1 MGLIVAVV
9 GIIIV
14 AVVVG
19 VVVSNNNKKNNNL
32 STSSSSDSST
42 GASANAT
49 TQQTNPNDP
58 SSFTKDS
65 TLHQSFY
72 GMAYTPVGS
81 QLPDCGNSLGVYLWQ
96 SFPG

>member
-19 VVVSNNNKKNNNL
+19 VVVSNNKKNSNL
-32 STSSSSDSST
+32 STTSSSDSST

-58 SSFTKDS
+58 SSFTKDP

-72 GMAYTPVGS
+72 GLAYTPVGS
-81 QLPDCGNSLGVYLWQ
+81 QLPDCGNSLGVYQWQ
-96 SFPG
+96 SLTG

>member
-19 VVVSNNNKKNNNL
+19 VVVSNNKKNSNL
-32 STSSSSDSST
+32 STTSSSDSST

-81 QLPDCGNSLGVYLWQ
+81 QLPDCGNSLGVCQRRSLRR
-96 SFPG
+96 